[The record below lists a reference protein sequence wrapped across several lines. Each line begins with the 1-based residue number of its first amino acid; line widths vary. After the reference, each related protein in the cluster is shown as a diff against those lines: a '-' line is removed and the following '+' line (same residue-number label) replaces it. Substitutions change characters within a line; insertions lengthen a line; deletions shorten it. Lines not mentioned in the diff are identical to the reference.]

1 MKKFRG
7 QNLLEF
13 VAHFDTDE
21 KCMEYLSEIKWGEG
35 YICRKC
41 KHTQSQIRKDYSRI
55 CNICSNIESATSNT
69 LFHKLKFG
77 LRKAFFICFEMATT
91 SKGLSASQISVR
103 FGIGERTSRM
113 FMQKIREAMKSSG
126 NFPMTGIVHVDE
138 FVVGGHEE
146 GKQGRSYDSKKKK
159 AICAVELTHEGK
171 VKRFYAFKIKDYS
184 SKSLRKMFEKH
195 IGKQA
200 MVTTDKWRGYSP
212 IANEYNITQV
222 LSNKGSNFKA
232 LHTMIHQVKS
242 WVRTTYSWVDEKN
255 IDRYF
260 DEFCYRINRSQS
272 KEIIFN
278 NLIERMVKTNNIS
291 HKEIVGN

>member
-1 MKKFRG
+1 
-7 QNLLEF
+7 
-13 VAHFDTDE
+13 
-21 KCMEYLSEIKWGEG
+21 
-35 YICRKC
+35 
-41 KHTQSQIRKDYSRI
+41 
-55 CNICSNIESATSNT
+55 
-69 LFHKLKFG
+69 
-77 LRKAFFICFEMATT
+77 MATT